1 MSWNNPLWM
10 TLLWSSATIA
20 TYLLARKL
28 YRRWPLWWMSPLA
41 VTPLLLLA
49 ATLLLHVSYTDY
61 IRSTHWLVMLMGP
74 ATVAFAIPI
83 YEHRALIRR
92 HWPVL
97 VAGIAV
103 GSVVAMSS
111 GWALSYLFGFND
123 SLRDSLIPRSMTTP
137 FAMTVSADMGGIP
150 ELTAIFVVITGVF
163 GAVLGQIV
171 LHYLPL
177 QSVLAR
183 GALFGVGAHGAGV
196 AKAREVGQEEGAVAG
211 LAMVMMGIFN
221 IILATV
227 LLAVLGH

>member
-1 MSWNNPLWM
+1 MLWNN
-10 TLLWSSATIA
+10 TLPTTVLWSVATIA
-20 TYLLARKL
+20 TYLLARRL
-28 YRRWPLWWMSPLA
+28 YRRWPIWWMSPLA
-41 VTPLLLLA
+41 VTPILLLIA
-49 ATLLLHVSYTDY
+49 AVLLHVSYSDY

-97 VAGIAV
+97 VAGITV
-103 GSVVAMSS
+103 GSIAAMSS
-111 GWALSYLFGFND
+111 GWALAYLFGFND
-123 SLRDSLIPRSMTTP
+123 TLRDSLIPRSMTTP

-177 QSVLAR
+177 QSALAR

-196 AKAREVGQEEGAVAG
+196 AKAREVGHQEGAVAG

-221 IILATV
+221 I
-227 LLAVLGH
+227 LLASAVLYFL

>member
-10 TLLWSSATIA
+10 TIVWSGATIA

-28 YRRWPLWWMSPLA
+28 YRRWPAWWMSPLA
-41 VTPLLLLA
+41 ITPLLLLA
-49 ATLLLHVSYTDY
+49 ATLLLHVSYSDY

-74 ATVAFAIPI
+74 ATVAFAIPL
-83 YEHRALIRR
+83 YEHRALIQR
-92 HWPVL
+92 HWAVL
-97 VAGIAV
+97 AAGIVV
-103 GSVVAMSS
+103 GSAAAMSS
-111 GWALSYLFGFND
+111 GWALAYLFDFND
-123 SLRDSLIPRSMTTP
+123 TLRDSLIPRSMTTP
-137 FAMTVSADMGGIP
+137 FAMSVSADMGGIP
-150 ELTAIFVVITGVF
+150 ELTAIFVVVTGVF

-196 AKAREVGQEEGAVAG
+196 AKAREVGREEGAVAG

-221 IILATV
+221 ILLATL
-227 LLAVLGH
+227 LLAFLGK